1 MRDRT
6 LPGGDRPPPPRPV
19 YWLGRYPPAAAPPGP
34 PPGVR
39 GCDSSLTRLISRSVA
54 LLCPLPGIV
63 PLRLLDPRPDEYD
76 ELPLP
81 PPYDE
86 PPPRG
91 GGRLPPPRD
100 GPPAESESRATRT
113 TLRLNEDMLA
123 SSAPPPP
130 LPVPDAAFG
139 GRDRV
144 SAGPPG
150 PGPREGADRMAGP
163 TDWDDGFVKTP
174 PGAPSPRDAL
184 AWSTRSDRSDIRPER
199 DIGLC

>member
-1 MRDRT
+1 MIFAHASSHC
-6 LPGGDRPPPPRPV
+6 PR
-19 YWLGRYPPAAAPPGP
+19 R
-34 PPGVR
+34 
-39 GCDSSLTRLISRSVA
+39 RS
-54 LLCPLPGIV
+54 P
-63 PLRLLDPRPDEYD
+63 PLRLAAGFVLVV
-76 ELPLP
+76 
-81 PPYDE
+81 
-86 PPPRG
+86 
-91 GGRLPPPRD
+91 
-100 GPPAESESRATRT
+100 A
-113 TLRLNEDMLA
+113 EDMLA

-199 DIGLC
+199 DIGSCLLVLSRAAG